1 MNSFEHK
8 LHLLREQG
16 LLRQRRT
23 VEGPQEAVLTADGK
37 KLLAFAS
44 NDYLGL
50 AKHPDLVQAAH
61 QALDCFGMGAGAS
74 ALISGH
80 SAPVAALESVLAQ
93 WLGYERALHFSSGYM
108 ANLGIIPAL
117 VSTGAAVFSDALNHA
132 CLIDGIRL
140 ARAGDVSIYPHGDMA
155 RLEQALK
162 QSGASEKWII
172 TDAVFSMDGDVA
184 PLKAIIALAEQY
196 DAQVLVDD
204 AHGFGVLGEEGRG
217 TLSHLGIRSARVIYM
232 ATLGKAAGVHGAFV
246 AASAEVIEWLVQRA
260 RTYIFTT
267 GTPPVL
273 AAACLASLRRIQQ
286 DEFRRERLRELG
298 MRLQEGLKTLP
309 WRALPSVTAIHPV
322 LLGDNFTVTRI
333 ADALRDRGFW
343 VPAIRPPTVPEG
355 AARLRISLSANHCPE
370 HVDQLLSALRALA

>member
-1 MNSFEHK
+1 MNSFEYK
-8 LHLLREQG
+8 LRALREQG

-23 VEGPQEAVLTADGK
+23 VEGPQEAHLTADGK

-50 AKHPDLVQAAH
+50 SNHPDLVQAAH
-61 QALDCFGMGAGAS
+61 QALDRFGLGAGAS

-80 SAPVAALESVLAQ
+80 SAPVAALESALAQ

-108 ANLGIIPAL
+108 AHLGIIPAL
-117 VSTGAAVFSDALNHA
+117 VGTGAAVFSDALNHA
-132 CLIDGIRL
+132 CLIDGICL
-140 ARAGDVSIYPHGDMA
+140 ARASEVTIYAHGDMGH
-155 RLEQALK
+155 LELALK

-184 PLKAIIALAEQY
+184 PLNAIVTLAEQY

-204 AHGFGVLGEEGRG
+204 AHGFGVLGLEGRG
-217 TLSHLGIRSARVIYM
+217 TLAHLGIRSPRVVYM

-246 AASAEVIEWLVQRA
+246 AASGEVIEWLVQRA

-273 AAACLASLRRIQQ
+273 AAACMASLQRIRL
-286 DEFRRERLRELG
+286 DEFRRERLRALG
-298 MRLQEGLKTLP
+298 TRLQEGLKALP
-309 WRALPSVTAIHPV
+309 WPALPSVTAIHPV
-322 LLGDNFTVTRI
+322 VLGDNFTATRI

-355 AARLRISLSANHCPE
+355 AARLRISLSANHHPE
-370 HVDQLLSALRALA
+370 QVDQLLSALRALA